1 MITIII
7 MTIND
12 HYIIIRIGIGGD
24 RLDLP
29 VELQSLDNYSA
40 TLAHKVDS
48 HGDNYDGDDD
58 VDDDDDDDDDN
69 DADYDDDDDN
79 NDPHRQIVD
88 FMTLPPLF
96 LSIWLERSWIGLRFF
111 R

>member
-1 MITIII
+1 MPSKCLWQGFIK
-7 MTIND
+7 
-12 HYIIIRIGIGGD
+12 
-24 RLDLP
+24 
-29 VELQSLDNYSA
+29 SLALISNY
-40 TLAHKVDS
+40 
-48 HGDNYDGDDD
+48 D

-96 LSIWLERSWIGLRFF
+96 FSIWLERSWIGLRFF

>member
-1 MITIII
+1 MVFHILGYFR
-7 MTIND
+7 NSKD
-12 HYIIIRIGIGGD
+12 NK
-24 RLDLP
+24 
-29 VELQSLDNYSA
+29 SLALISNY
-40 TLAHKVDS
+40 
-48 HGDNYDGDDD
+48 D

-69 DADYDDDDDN
+69 DADYNDDDDN